1 MEVAKNEKELNALS
15 WWKGLDKGT
24 KNSISRL
31 EYGSKKSYK
40 KLNKFQIML
49 LYSRWN

>member
-24 KNSISRL
+24 KTQYQEWSTVLKRVI
-31 EYGSKKSYK
+31 KTK
-40 KLNKFQIML
+40 
-49 LYSRWN
+49 